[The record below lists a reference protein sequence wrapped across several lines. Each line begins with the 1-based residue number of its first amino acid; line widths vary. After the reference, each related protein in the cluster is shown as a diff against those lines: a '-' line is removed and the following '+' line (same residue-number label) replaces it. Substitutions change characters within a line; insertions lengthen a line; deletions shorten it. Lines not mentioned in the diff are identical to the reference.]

1 MASINGL
8 PPAIIP
14 GTQRTNKSSNKRKV
28 AKNQQQQAVGQTS
41 KVANAVAHS
50 IQNVKESDIH
60 KAQIQYDLP
69 EGHARR
75 AMRNAR
81 IHGRN
86 ESSQKRGTCPVAR
99 CRYLHLTLLLL

>member
-8 PPAIIP
+8 PPAIISS
-14 GTQRTNKSSNKRKV
+14 TQRTNKSSNKRKV

-75 AMRNAR
+75 AMQEYMDVMNQA
-81 IHGRN
+81 
-86 ESSQKRGTCPVAR
+86 KREELAQ
-99 CRYLHLTLLLL
+99 LLGVDIYI

>member
-8 PPAIIP
+8 PPEIIP

-75 AMRNAR
+75 AMQEYMDVMNQA
-81 IHGRN
+81 
-86 ESSQKRGTCPVAR
+86 KREELAQ
-99 CRYLHLTLLLL
+99 LLGVDIYI

>member
-14 GTQRTNKSSNKRKV
+14 GTQQTNKSSNKRKV

-75 AMRNAR
+75 AMQEYMDVMNQA
-81 IHGRN
+81 
-86 ESSQKRGTCPVAR
+86 KREELAQ
-99 CRYLHLTLLLL
+99 LLGVDIYI

>member
-75 AMRNAR
+75 AMQEYMDVMNQA
-81 IHGRN
+81 
-86 ESSQKRGTCPVAR
+86 KREELPQ
-99 CRYLHLTLLLL
+99 LLGVDIYI

>member
-14 GTQRTNKSSNKRKV
+14 GTQRTSKSSNKRKV

-69 EGHARR
+69 EGQARR
-75 AMRNAR
+75 AMQEYMDVMNQA
-81 IHGRN
+81 
-86 ESSQKRGTCPVAR
+86 KREELAQ
-99 CRYLHLTLLLL
+99 LLGVDIYI

>member
-14 GTQRTNKSSNKRKV
+14 STQRTNKSSNKRKV

-75 AMRNAR
+75 AMQEYMDVMNQA
-81 IHGRN
+81 
-86 ESSQKRGTCPVAR
+86 KREELAQ
-99 CRYLHLTLLLL
+99 LLGVDIYI

>member
-28 AKNQQQQAVGQTS
+28 AINQQQQAVGQTS

-75 AMRNAR
+75 AMQEYMDVMNQA
-81 IHGRN
+81 
-86 ESSQKRGTCPVAR
+86 KREELAQ
-99 CRYLHLTLLLL
+99 LLGVDIYI

>member
-14 GTQRTNKSSNKRKV
+14 GTQRTIKSSNKRKV

-75 AMRNAR
+75 AMQEYMDVMNQA
-81 IHGRN
+81 
-86 ESSQKRGTCPVAR
+86 KREELAQ
-99 CRYLHLTLLLL
+99 LLGVDIYI

>member
-28 AKNQQQQAVGQTS
+28 VKNQQQQAVGQTS

-75 AMRNAR
+75 AMQEYMDVMNQA
-81 IHGRN
+81 
-86 ESSQKRGTCPVAR
+86 KREELAQ
-99 CRYLHLTLLLL
+99 LLGVDIYI

>member
-75 AMRNAR
+75 AMQEYMDVMNQA
-81 IHGRN
+81 
-86 ESSQKRGTCPVAR
+86 KREE
-99 CRYLHLTLLLL
+99 LDQLLGVDIYI